1 MSEVSNVV
9 ILAAGDFPRRGGRAW
24 KVLSAAFHDV
34 LTEFGAR
41 WSIVFRNAGA
51 VAKGLRAVCTDA
63 MEETPGLDVVFKD

>member
-24 KVLSAAFHDV
+24 KVLSAASRV
-34 LTEFGAR
+34 
-41 WSIVFRNAGA
+41 VFRNAGA